1 METRVID
8 FGVISKSTGE
18 SLSLGLQGGAPP
30 AATSVG
36 AVDFAAVM
44 SDLAGASVGATDNL
58 SALNASPLL
67 ATDDAARAT
76 IASSRELAALLE
88 QIAARLASGAAE
100 GEPAAGARVSDEREA
115 GQDQTAKDRRHDDGR
130 NDRLAGMLD
139 AAPLIEVRPIA
150 AAGPIATPAPHNVA
164 MPAAADASPIEN
176 APTDANRAPAD
187 LADAAHPGAD
197 DTRYA
202 PAPGR
207 DEIRKILAATQEA
220 TEPGEGRES
229 AVEAGPRSDTPS
241 VDRNP
246 FLPLTRLIERTRAE
260 AAEAAHASPPPVT
273 TTTPISA
280 AAAALADAG
289 SADLVLRTPAAAAP
303 PFATAAAFSDEPH
316 AAASSTVSIVQA
328 IRLQWSQGA
337 GEARIQ
343 LEPEQFGS
351 LAVTLRVVHGQVV
364 ARIESDTPAVREWLK
379 THQDVLH
386 DALADRELS
395 LEQLEIAE
403 PEESAFS
410 DEQRSQDDAPPE
422 QPWHPRRWRRPDTG
436 VQFEVVV

>member
-1 METRVID
+1 VID

-44 SDLAGASVGATDNL
+44 SDLAGAGVGATDNL
-58 SALNASPLL
+58 SALNASPLV
-67 ATDDAARAT
+67 ATDETPRAT

-88 QIAARLASGAAE
+88 QIAARLASGAAD

-130 NDRLAGMLD
+130 NDRLAGMPD
-139 AAPLIEVRPIA
+139 AAPLIEVRPVA

-164 MPAAADASPIEN
+164 TPAAGDASPIEN
-176 APTDANRAPAD
+176 TAADASQAPAD
-187 LADAAHPGAD
+187 LADAAHPAAAD
-197 DTRYA
+197 DARYT

-207 DEIRKILAATQEA
+207 DEIRKILAATQGT

-229 AVEAGPRSDTPS
+229 AAEAGPRSDTPS
-241 VDRNP
+241 ADRNP

-273 TTTPISA
+273 IATPISA

-289 SADLVLRTPAAAAP
+289 SANVVLRTPAAAAP